1 MIASLGRVTAPEDA
15 VLEHW
20 AQAERFGLAAA
31 VTTRHGGESSGT
43 YASLNLGLHVDDD
56 PELVRSN
63 RRRAAHAF
71 GVDLGRCVFAR
82 QVHGA
87 GTSVVG
93 PEHCGLG
100 ALGLAAALAATD
112 VMVTTA
118 VEPVL
123 VILVAD
129 CVPVLLVDPEA
140 RVLALVHA
148 GWRGTAAGVV
158 GAALRT
164 MAALGAAPG
173 RTAAFLGPAIAPER
187 YQVGPEVQHGLA
199 EAVVP
204 ARLAPGVAE
213 PDGPKHFLVDLI
225 AANRQQLE
233 LGGLAPDHLFESGTS
248 SDDGH
253 HFSDRA
259 ARPCGRFGLMAR
271 LLP

>member
-1 MIASLGRVTAPEDA
+1 M
-15 VLEHW
+15 LEHW
-20 AQAERFGLAAA
+20 DQAEGFGVAAA
-31 VTTRHGGESSGT
+31 VTTRHGGESTGPSD
-43 YASLNLGLHVDDD
+43 SLNLGLHVDDD
-56 PELVRSN
+56 PDLVRAN

-82 QVHGA
+82 QIHGA

-93 PEHCGLG
+93 AEQCGRG
-100 ALGLAAALAATD
+100 TLGLAAALAATD

-129 CVPVLLVDPEA
+129 CVPMLLVDPEA

-158 GAALRT
+158 GAALDT
-164 MAALGAAPG
+164 MAALGAEPG
-173 RTAAFLGPAIAPER
+173 RTAAFLGPAVAPER
-187 YQVGPEVQHGLA
+187 YQVGPEVHNGLA
-199 EAVVP
+199 AAVAP
-204 ARLAPGVAE
+204 SPLAPDAALA
-213 PDGPKHFLVDLI
+213 DGPGHFRVDLI
-225 AANRQQLE
+225 AANRQQLL
-233 LGGLAPDHLFESGTS
+233 LGGLSTDHLFDSGTT

>member
-1 MIASLGRVTAPEDA
+1 M
-15 VLEHW
+15 LEHW
-20 AQAERFGLAAA
+20 GLAAGFGVAAA
-31 VTTRHGGESSGT
+31 VTTRHGGESTGP

-56 PELVRSN
+56 PDLVRAN
-63 RRRAAHAF
+63 RRRAARAF

-82 QVHGA
+82 QIHGA

-93 PEHCGLG
+93 PEQCGRG
-100 ALGLAAALAATD
+100 TLGLAAALAATD

-158 GAALRT
+158 GAALDT
-164 MAALGAAPG
+164 MAALGAEPG
-173 RTAAFLGPAIAPER
+173 RTAAFLGPAVAPER

-199 EAVVP
+199 AAVAP
-204 ARLAPGVAE
+204 SALAPGVAG
-213 PDGPKHFLVDLI
+213 PDGTKHFLVDLI
-225 AANRQQLE
+225 AANRQQLV
-233 LGGLAPDHLFESGTS
+233 LGGLSADHLFDSGTT